1 MASDRRKT
9 APTAPLMLSSALPM
23 DFPTSLQGGNAKYDP
38 DADGSPKKKKVP
50 VEFTSY
56 GTTPSGKPRL
66 FVCQVCTRAFARL
79 EHLRRHERSHTKEK
93 PFSCGVCQRKF
104 LRRDLLLRHAQKL
117 HAGCAEAITRLR
129 KKSLKR
135 SNSLGLAALDDAY
148 DDDDDDDM
156 LPEPVRDT
164 QALANGNGH
173 RKLLLAFDTVQFNLN
188 LFSHQKRPRQNSLKD
203 SPSLQRQV
211 FDRKK
216 LSRGR
221 GASFSAQSGANYAN
235 ALPEFNDAYPG
246 AENVEFSTPQLLP
259 LAMADENLW
268 LSNLSTIPGMS
279 EPQNGAQMR
288 QDSVA
293 SISLDHPSHTVDVPS
308 GVSHHGSFLGRLP
321 SNAGLMRS
329 DSVHSASSFGTF
341 DSLNGLHY
349 AVPTATVSNN
359 ELTPSSTNTSAVR
372 VQKGD
377 SDYGYSFYDVPEA
390 MGAKP
395 GQFKVPSS
403 LSTIKQE
410 LDDEEMTDAPSITTN
425 GTNFDL
431 NFLYDIDELTHEF
444 DVNSKFL
451 PSGYLFYGDNPP
463 LVSSSGIESTPP
475 HTLPNHNLMMG
486 DTISQSQLLNMDNSA
501 YRPRKPSLKLGA
513 YTRNKLFTSN
523 MRYMV
528 NKALSKYPISG
539 IMTPSI
545 PSNEKLEFYLNAFV
559 AGFLSHFPFIHAS
572 KLNEYEI
579 MSMTANEE
587 VSNESARVCL
597 PLLVATM
604 GALLTNNK
612 NDSEHLYEA
621 SRRTIHIY
629 LESRKNL
636 VNEKQPAQSV
646 NPLWLIQSLTLSVM
660 YGLFSD
666 NENNVYIVIRQLNAL
681 NSLVK
686 TSIKSNRTILF
697 SINGDDEDFFNKI
710 HQNAAHDSLF
720 ASKFNVNDEIK
731 FKNNINVQSQVR
743 IVFMIYRL
751 TNFLLM
757 MYNVPLT
764 LSVNDLG
771 SLRIMSA
778 NDEFLWSFKG
788 FQAFQEY
795 TQLNSHG
802 ERNLDYY
809 LARPDNDV
817 PFKDFLVGLS
827 QNEATVDVLSLA
839 ASLSTFGFIT
849 TIHGIFEIKQYEE
862 MKNMN
867 VFHILDSLTAL
878 VNKPH
883 GPLVKSRKENHEI
896 LDYGLLVNF
905 VKICSL
911 VDFKLV
917 KEQSWLKNY
926 DELTRNYN
934 RFLVSMTNEN
944 TQNNLISDLEYLKVV
959 DCCILIVKMILF
971 RDDDDES
978 DHSHDLFS
986 HFTHNSSG
994 YGGLAKDRSPAD
1006 FCSNIDAANRLVIG
1020 DDIDN
1025 SKNTI
1030 HTQMIFHAFTIL
1042 SVFSIYIIKR
1052 NSASTLSTNR
1062 DSDITQDLN
1071 KRYVVILA
1079 IMDKVEAFLKMKY
1092 QNSSNMDSDMASLF
1106 LYSQSNKVKSENQY
1120 DELMHDLSLSTNGNK
1135 NFSYSLEKS
1144 LYILKIGELALG
1156 YMYDKNVKVCIFKK
1170 LSGSLS
1176 QLRKFLIDNE
1186 TSILA

>member
-1 MASDRRKT
+1 M
-9 APTAPLMLSSALPM
+9 
-23 DFPTSLQGGNAKYDP
+23 
-38 DADGSPKKKKVP
+38 
-50 VEFTSY
+50 EFTSY

-135 SNSLGLAALDDAY
+135 SNSRGLAAMDDIY
-148 DDDDDDDM
+148 DDDEDDL
-156 LPEPVRDT
+156 LPEPPRPDEQT
-164 QALANGNGH
+164 PPNGH
-173 RKLLLAFDTVQFNLN
+173 RKLLLAFDPVQFNLN
-188 LFSHQKRPRQNSLKD
+188 LFSQKRPRQNSLKD
-203 SPSLQRQV
+203 PPSLQRQV
-211 FDRKK
+211 LDRKK
-216 LSRGR
+216 LLRGR

-235 ALPEFNDAYPG
+235 ALPEFNDSYSG
-246 AENVEFSTPQLLP
+246 AENVEFSTPQMLP
-259 LAMADENLW
+259 LAMGDENLW

-279 EPQNGAQMR
+279 EPQNGSQMR
-288 QDSVA
+288 QDSVS
-293 SISLDHPSHTVDVPS
+293 SITLDQPSHTVDVPA

-321 SNAGLMRS
+321 STGILRS

-341 DSLNGLHY
+341 DSLNGLKY
-349 AVPTATVSNN
+349 PVPTTTVSNT
-359 ELTPSSTNTSAVR
+359 ELTPSSTNNSGTR
-372 VQKGD
+372 TQKGD
-377 SDYGYSFYDVPEA
+377 TDYGYSFYDVPEA
-390 MGAKP
+390 MASKSS
-395 GQFKVPSS
+395 QFKVPSS

-410 LDDEEMTDAPSITTN
+410 LDDEEMADAPSITTN

-451 PSGYLFYGDNPP
+451 PNGYLFYGDNPP

-475 HTLPNHNLMMG
+475 HTLPGHPFPMPE
-486 DTISQSQLLNMDNSA
+486 TISQSQLLGMDNPA
-501 YRPRKPSLKLGA
+501 YRARKPLVKLGA

-528 NKALSKYPISG
+528 NKALSKYPILG

-559 AGFLSHFPFIHAS
+559 SGFLSHFPFIHPS
-572 KLNEYEI
+572 KLNEYEV

-597 PLLVATM
+597 PLLVATV

-621 SRRTIHIY
+621 SRRTVHIY

-686 TSIKSNRTILF
+686 TSIKSNRQILF

-710 HQNAAHDSLF
+710 HENTNHDSLF
-720 ASKFNVNDEIK
+720 ASSFNVNDEIR

-771 SLRIMSA
+771 SLRIMSS
-778 NDEFLWSFKG
+778 NDEFLWSFKS

-802 ERNLDYY
+802 ERTLDFY
-809 LARPDNDV
+809 LARPEHDL

-827 QNEATVDVLSLA
+827 KSEGPLDALLVSH
-839 ASLSTFGFIT
+839 LSTFGFIT

-862 MKNMN
+862 MKNMD
-867 VFHILDSLTAL
+867 VFHILDNITAL
-878 VNKPH
+878 VTRAQ
-883 GPLVKSRKENHEI
+883 GPLAKPKSENYEL
-896 LDYGLLVNF
+896 LDYTLLVNF

-944 TQNNLISDLEYLKVV
+944 TQNNLISDGEYLKVV
-959 DCCILIVKMILF
+959 DCCIHIVKLVLF
-971 RDDDDES
+971 REEDENS
-978 DHSHDLFS
+978 DQSHDLFS
-986 HFTHNSSG
+986 HFTHNSVVENT
-994 YGGLAKDRSPAD
+994 D
-1006 FCSNIDAANRLVIG
+1006 FCSNIDAANRLTIG

-1025 SKNTI
+1025 SRNTI

-1042 SVFSIYIIKR
+1042 SVFSIYIVKR
-1052 NSASTLSTNR
+1052 NNASNLSASR
-1062 DSDITQDLN
+1062 DSDVAQSLN
-1071 KRYVVILA
+1071 KRFIVILT
-1079 IMDKVEAFLKMKY
+1079 ILDKVEAFLKMKF
-1092 QNSSNMDSDMASLF
+1092 QNTSNMDSDMASLF
-1106 LYSQSNKVKSENQY
+1106 MYSLSSKVKSENQY
-1120 DELMHDLSLSTNGNK
+1120 DDLMHDLSLHNGNSK

-1186 TSILA
+1186 ASILA